1 LRRLIAALLLVSGC
15 ASPGMPP
22 GGPPDVAAPQI
33 IAIIP
38 DSGTLN
44 VKPSEILFRFD
55 EVVSERPAAATTL
68 GDLFLISPRDGVPR
82 ASWHRDA
89 IGVKPA
95 HGWRNNT
102 PYTVIMLKG
111 IADLRGNIRNTGA
124 TTVFSTGSTIPS
136 TRVTGNVFDWLTGV
150 PAAGALIE
158 SYVPPD
164 TLHPYVAVSDSNGA
178 FVIQHVPPGHY
189 TVRAYLDRN
198 KNLTID
204 PSEPWDSL
212 SVNLADSSKND
223 FVIFTHDTVPPRIRD
238 VRALDSLTLS
248 LAFDK
253 PVDPSQ
259 ALTAANFAVVGP
271 DSVPVPIV
279 SAGPPTKDTAST
291 LKLPPDSN
299 PPAAAKPTVAAPRP
313 PVRAPPRTRPDTLPD
328 SLRVVKPVMSR
339 PIPITEAVIKLQRP
353 LTPKLAYRVKATGIR
368 GLLGRTGDSERGYT
382 PPAPPPPLAPAKPG
396 AVQPTTPPP
405 VKK

>member
-1 LRRLIAALLLVSGC
+1 
-15 ASPGMPP
+15 MPP
-22 GGPPDVAAPQI
+22 GGPPDVAAPELI
-33 IAIIP
+33 KIVP

-68 GDLFLISPRDGVPR
+68 ADLFLISPRDGAPR

-102 PYTVIMLKG
+102 PYTVIMMRG
-111 IADLRGNIRNTGA
+111 ISDLRGNVRNTGA
-124 TTVFSTGSTIPS
+124 STVFSTGPTIPH
-136 TRVTGNVFDWLTGV
+136 TRVTGNVFDWVTGV
-150 PAAGALIE
+150 PSAGALIE

-178 FVIQHVPPGHY
+178 FVIEHVPPGRY
-189 TVRAYLDRN
+189 VVRAYLDRN

-204 PSEPWDSL
+204 PSEAWDSV
-212 SVNLADSSKND
+212 SVTLADSSKND
-223 FVIFTHDTVPPRIRD
+223 FVIFVHDTVPPRIRD

-248 LAFDK
+248 VAFDK

-259 ALTAANFAVVGP
+259 TLTAANFSVVGL

-279 SAGPPTKDTAST
+279 SAGAPSKDTAPIP
-291 LKLPPDSN
+291 KPPTDSS
-299 PPAAAKPTVAAPRP
+299 ARP
-313 PVRAPPRTRPDTLPD
+313 PLRAPGRGRPD
-328 SLRVVKPVMSR
+328 SLRDTLVVLKPVMPR
-339 PIPITEAVIKLQRP
+339 AIPITEAVIKLQHP
-353 LTPKLAYRVKATGIR
+353 LTPKVAYRVKATGIR
-368 GLLGRTGDSERGYT
+368 GLLGRTGDSDHGYT
-382 PPAPPPPLAPAKPG
+382 PPAPPPPLAPAPKPG
-396 AVQPTTPPP
+396 AVQPTSPPP